1 MVWLSAHGVCGFQHL
16 FYRDRCL
23 IAQNAQ
29 STVVGEQ
36 RQVNTDDRLRL
47 GRSLALP
54 SGSSV
59 GPLSTSLGMA
69 VRQYSS
75 AEANNAPMGG
85 QLPGLCGNRWP
96 GRNDAEDKSR
106 SLGFSPGTNFASLLK
121 SPVFFNGW
129 GRAGMLGLHFVLGV
143 KNARVTLTSSGQPQ
157 RTKPVVRAL
166 AGHRSAAC
174 LLPPLVVFR

>member
-16 FYRDRCL
+16 FYKDRCL

-96 GRNDAEDKSR
+96 GRNDARDKSR

-121 SPVFFNGW
+121 SPMFLKDGAEQECSVYGF
-129 GRAGMLGLHFVLGV
+129 GRTTTREDWRLSS
-143 KNARVTLTSSGQPQ
+143 ARREP
-157 RTKPVVRAL
+157 R
-166 AGHRSAAC
+166 
-174 LLPPLVVFR
+174 PPEGGFCVA